1 MLDFPRWKIWA
12 IVLTLIASTIIAL
25 PNLFPES
32 QVARW
37 PDWLPKKQIN
47 LGLDLRGGSHLLLAV
62 DTDAV
67 MKQQVETL
75 EDSVRATLRDTRDAS
90 GERIGYGSFETGPNS
105 VSVLIRDASDVDAA
119 VEALRGLSQ
128 PVGGSFSGQRDLDVA
143 VSDGTR
149 VTARLTEAGINE
161 RKRLAVEQSIEIV
174 RRRIDEMGTREPTI
188 VRQGVDRILVQVPG
202 LKDPSQLKD
211 ILGKTAKLEFKLVN
225 TDVSPEEVYA
235 GRVPPGTEILPMQN
249 DPNQKIA
256 VRRRVI
262 ISGEELTDAQPSYQQ
277 GSPVVSFRF
286 NTAGGKRFG
295 QVTTENTGKPFAIIL
310 DNEIISAPRI
320 NEPILG
326 GSGII
331 SGGFTVEE
339 ANNLAVLLRAG
350 ALPAP
355 LQILEERTVGPDLGA
370 DSIRAGM
377 IASIIGTVAVL
388 VLMAACYGRF
398 GLFAN
403 LALVL
408 NVIMILGIMSFLG
421 ATLTLPGIAGLV
433 LTIGTAVDANVL
445 IFERIR
451 EELRAGRNTLSAVDA
466 GYREASRAIWDA
478 NITNVIAAGLMMW
491 FGSGPVKGFAVVLT
505 IGIITSVFTGVTVCR
520 MFNVLWLKR
529 ARPAKLAL

>member
-12 IVLTLIASTIIAL
+12 IVLTLIAGTIFAL
-25 PNLFPES
+25 PNLFPEQ
-32 QVARW
+32 QVAKW
-37 PDWLPKKQIN
+37 PGWVPNKQLN

-62 DTDAV
+62 DTEAV
-67 MKQQVETL
+67 LKQQVETL
-75 EDSVRATLRDTRDAS
+75 EDSVRVTLRDTRDA
-90 GERIGYGSFETGPNS
+90 GGRRVGYGNFSTGPTS
-105 VSVLIRDASDVDAA
+105 VSVLIRDASDVDAV

-128 PVGGSFSGQRDLDVA
+128 PIGGAFSAQRDIE
-143 VSDGTR
+143 VSVRDGTR

-188 VRQGVDRILVQVPG
+188 VRQGEDRILVQVPG
-202 LKDPSQLKD
+202 LKDPAQLKE

-235 GRVPPGTEILPMQN
+235 GRVPPGTEILPMQG

-277 GSPVVSFRF
+277 GQPVVSFRF

-295 QVTTENTGKPFAIIL
+295 QVTTENVGRPFAIIL
-310 DNEIISAPRI
+310 DNEVISAPRI
-320 NEPILG
+320 NEPIRG

-331 SGGFTVEE
+331 SGGFTVEA

-377 IASIIGTVAVL
+377 IASIIGTIGVL
-388 VLMAACYGRF
+388 ALMFLTYGRF

-403 LALVL
+403 VALIL
-408 NVIMILGIMSFLG
+408 NVILIMGIMTFFG

-451 EELRAGRNTLSAVDA
+451 EELRAGRSTMNAVDA
-466 GYREASRAIWDA
+466 GYTEASRAIWDA
-478 NITNVIAAGLMMW
+478 NVTNVIAAVLMIW

-505 IGIITSVFTGVTVCR
+505 IGIITSVFTGVVVCR

-529 ARPAKLAL
+529 ARPAKLVL

>member
-12 IVLTLIASTIIAL
+12 IVLTLIAGTLFAL

-37 PDWLPKKQIN
+37 PDWLPKKQLN

-62 DTDAV
+62 DTEAV
-67 MKQQVETL
+67 MTQQVETL
-75 EDSVRATLRDTRDAS
+75 EDSVRATLRATRDAA
-90 GERIGYGSFETGPNS
+90 GGRVGYGNFETGPGS
-105 VSVLIRDASDVDAA
+105 VSFLVRDASDVDAV

-128 PVGGSFSGQRDLDVA
+128 PVGGSFSGQRDIEVS

-149 VTARLTEAGINE
+149 VTARLTEAGVNE

-188 VRQGVDRILVQVPG
+188 VRQGEDRILVQVPG
-202 LKDPSQLKD
+202 LKDPGQLKD

-225 TDVSPEEVYA
+225 TDVSPEDVYA

-249 DPNQKIA
+249 QPEQKIA

-277 GSPVVSFRF
+277 GQPVVSFRF

-388 VLMAACYGRF
+388 VLMAASYGRF

-403 LALVL
+403 VALVL
-408 NVIMILGIMSFLG
+408 NVILILGIMSFLG

-451 EELRAGRNTLSAVDA
+451 EELRAGRSTLNAVDA

-478 NITNVIAAGLMMW
+478 NVTNVIAAGLMMW

-529 ARPAKLAL
+529 ARPAKLVL

>member
-12 IVLTLIASTIIAL
+12 IVLTLIAGTIFAL
-25 PNLFPES
+25 PNLFPEA

-37 PDWLPKKQIN
+37 PSWLPNKQIN

-62 DTDAV
+62 DTNAV
-67 MKQQVETL
+67 VKQQLESL
-75 EDSVRATLRDTRDAS
+75 EDSVRATLRETRDA
-90 GERIGYGSFETGPNS
+90 GGGRIGYGDFERGPNA
-105 VSVLIRDASDVDAA
+105 VSFLIRDATDVDAA
-119 VEALRGLSQ
+119 VEALRSLSQ
-128 PVGGSFSGQRDLDVA
+128 PVGGSFSAQRNLEVS

-149 VTARLTEAGINE
+149 VTVRLTEAGINE

-188 VRQGVDRILVQVPG
+188 VRQGDDRILVQVPG
-202 LKDPSQLKD
+202 LKDPRQLKE

-225 TDVSPEEVYA
+225 TDVSPEDVIS
-235 GRVPPGTEILPMQN
+235 GRVPPGTELLPMQGAEG
-249 DPNQKIA
+249 QKVA

-262 ISGEELTDAQPSYQQ
+262 ISGEELADAQPTYNQ
-277 GSPVVSFRF
+277 GMPVVSFRF
-286 NTAGGKRFG
+286 NAAGGRRFG
-295 QVTTENTGKPFAIIL
+295 QVTTENVGKPFAIIL
-310 DNEIISAPRI
+310 DNEVISAPRI

-331 SGGFTVEE
+331 SGGFTVEQ

-370 DSIRAGM
+370 DSIRAGI
-377 IASIIGTVAVL
+377 IACAIGTVL
-388 VLMAACYGRF
+388 VLALMFVSYGRF
-398 GLFAN
+398 GMFAN
-403 LALVL
+403 AALVL
-408 NVIMILGIMSFLG
+408 NVILIIGVMTFLG

-478 NITNVIAAGLMMW
+478 NITNVIAAVLMMW

-529 ARPAKLAL
+529 ARPAKLVL

>member
-12 IVLTLIASTIIAL
+12 IVLTLIAGTIFAL
-25 PNLFPES
+25 PNLFPEA

-37 PDWLPKKQIN
+37 PSWLPKKQIN

-62 DTDAV
+62 DTEAV
-67 MKQQVETL
+67 IKQQVETL
-75 EDSVRATLRDTRDAS
+75 EDSVRATLRDTRDAN
-90 GERIGYGSFETGPNS
+90 GGRVGYGNFTTGPNS
-105 VSVLIRDASDVDAA
+105 VSFLVRDASDVDAV

-128 PVGGSFSGQRDLDVA
+128 PIGGSFSGQRDIDVS
-143 VSDGTR
+143 VRDGTR
-149 VTARLTEAGINE
+149 VTARLTEAGVNE

-188 VRQGVDRILVQVPG
+188 VRQGEDRILVQVPG
-202 LKDPSQLKD
+202 LKDPGQLKD

-225 TDVSPEEVYA
+225 TDVPAEDVYA
-235 GRVPPGTEILPMQN
+235 GRVPPGSEILHMQN

-277 GSPVVSFRF
+277 GQPVVSFRF

-331 SGGFTVEE
+331 SGGFTVDE

-377 IASIIGTVAVL
+377 IASIIGTIGVL
-388 VLMAACYGRF
+388 TLMFVTYGRF

-403 LALVL
+403 AALIL
-408 NVIMILGIMSFLG
+408 NVILILGIMTFLG

-451 EELRAGRNTLSAVDA
+451 EELRAGRSTLNAVDA
-466 GYREASRAIWDA
+466 GYTEASRAIFDA
-478 NITNVIAAGLMMW
+478 NITNVIAAALMMW

-505 IGIITSVFTGVTVCR
+505 IGIVTSVFTGVTVCR

-529 ARPAKLAL
+529 ARPAKLVL